1 MNFDMAE
8 ALGGRYL
15 SKEMAGTDG
24 LNVVIS
30 DVTKES
36 VGEML
41 ETKFCIHFQDGTK
54 PMLLNKTN
62 TSVLITLFGRNS
74 GGWIGKRINVYND
87 PLVQYQGRLTGGLK
101 IRQAKESAPASV
113 QGLSPEE
120 LAAAAAAYRR
130 AQEGR
135 KTVDELADD
144 IPF

>member
-15 SKEMAGTDG
+15 SKEMAGTAG

-30 DVTKES
+30 DITKES

-41 ETKFCIHFQDGTK
+41 ETKYCIHFQDGTK

-62 TSVLITLFGRNS
+62 TSILITLFGRNS
-74 GGWIGKRINVYND
+74 SGWVGKMINVYND

-101 IRQAKESAPASV
+101 IRQPQHPGHQDDPRSYQPQASAQQYRAAS
-113 QGLSPEE
+113 GAPIPS
-120 LAAAAAAYRR
+120 AA
-130 AQEGR
+130 
-135 KTVDELADD
+135 DLADD
-144 IPF
+144 LPW